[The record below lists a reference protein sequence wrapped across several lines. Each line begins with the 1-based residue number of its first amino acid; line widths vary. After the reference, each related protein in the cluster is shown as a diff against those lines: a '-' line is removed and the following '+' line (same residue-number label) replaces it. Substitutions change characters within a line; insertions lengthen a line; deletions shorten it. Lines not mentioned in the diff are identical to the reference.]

1 MTSKLLFLALL
12 AATTCPAGAEIDLT
26 PTVREYAS
34 QGFVYRQVKLKQPTQ
49 DILFVLPQGWSIRGG
64 KDRLQLQPADRNF
77 VEATVTAT
85 ALAAPQPFDE
95 PTVKALE
102 RQVLTEA
109 PPGSQ
114 AVQVLRREEN
124 PVAMGPNPS
133 LEVVISY
140 ATLGHTFY
148 RSVIFVH
155 TADTQIVFRFTAPKE
170 DFTALNLVFRRS
182 ISSWQWVESP
192 SVKMAQED
200 GSQAVPSRQ

>member
-1 MTSKLLFLALL
+1 MISWLLFLALL
-12 AATTCPAGAEIDLT
+12 AATTCSAGAEIDLT
-26 PTVREYAS
+26 PTVREYVS

-77 VEATVTAT
+77 VDAIVTAT
-85 ALAAPQPFDE
+85 PLATPQPFDE

-114 AVQVLRREEN
+114 AVQVVRREEN
-124 PVAMGPNPS
+124 PVAMGSNPS

-140 ATLGHTFY
+140 ATLGRTFY

-155 TADTQIVFRFTAPKE
+155 TADTQIVFRFTAPKA

-182 ISSWQWVESP
+182 ISSWQWIEPPSP
-192 SVKMAQED
+192 KVAASTPA
-200 GSQAVPSRQ
+200 SN